1 MSDGIRQALIS
12 SLFPPSS
19 QEKLIVHVKTYKD
32 IQSSETSK
40 DIKGTPRYL
49 CLTQKK
55 SAIRLLKVKRNQNG
69 TFSISKAWSLD
80 DIKQIQIVDA
90 HQFSI
95 TLNKAYLWAVERGR
109 DKMIFLAFLIDSC
122 RRSAARMPKLVNIDE
137 ARIIRFLADPSAPSM
152 GSTNTVTTNF
162 SDSNADSHLMTQSPV
177 AHDSSYPPSPST
189 STGYNYHNNSLPM
202 SARSVS
208 AMSENQRPTSPK
220 TAFAPSQPPAQSTP
234 PPPQQQRQQEQ
245 SVPSSPQPSSY
256 AQSPVKAS
264 MPKQQPAAKASPP
277 PQIAIQS
284 ASREDIHNRY
294 NASEQQQQ
302 QRDDRKERDRVREA
316 KRERDRME
324 RQAQEEKQRQKKA
337 QEIQEKMAEQA
348 SLMNVEELL
357 TDFNW
362 KASGNAAALEKRLL
376 GELHALEAANV
387 HAMIQSDERVRSIVE
402 HIDKSLE
409 ELDSME
415 SWLSLYGAELNSM
428 GDDIREIE
436 TQNRALQILNSNQ
449 HALINELDGLLTAI
463 SIPRRC
469 LDSLQNDPMD
479 TADDVIRIQESAE
492 MLQKVIKTK
501 LGDGLQDMAAVQQR
515 LETYNIHGNKFSERI
530 FKFLKEQFEYQA
542 KQYFDHKARAS
553 PVDTRKGGAPI
564 IAQPHEPIEDKLIKY
579 QGFNLWEK
587 EMEPRMYNEL
597 QRCYAQAMSP
607 LYDRDVRDLIESTR
621 SYYAA
626 LRKRDVD
633 ELEYIFKPEESRPAR
648 ALAYAPNLRGDDSKP
663 HRYRHML
670 RGSVEGVIGG
680 SFNNG
685 SGRAS
690 VDEDEKAADDAFAQM
705 ISQAVMLV
713 CREQNYMSD
722 LFEQTLNGPKSFLER
737 GMVYS
742 QVPNKS
748 DLYSRRD
755 KIRDVKV
762 SKKILTWMEII
773 FETLEPNLVGLLE
786 YGVKSDPTQ
795 AVSMLGAVEFQQEK
809 WDGSD
814 QEFTLRLCKSILQ
827 RLTKMFE
834 SFIADQ
840 VRIIEET
847 KVSSKKRKGIL
858 SFFRTFPVFAMRLE
872 MAAVN
877 VQPES
882 ETRVTVSEAYEKII
896 QAMMGSLDSIAR
908 ESDQTGDDKEQL
920 NATIMYIENMHHMY
934 HTLRTN
940 KLHVLEKW
948 IKHAK
953 TQYDNSLNAY
963 IKVIIRRPLGKLLEF
978 FEGVE
983 QMTHT
988 STPEEVSFHMNYN
1001 KTQLRRV
1008 IMMYPPKEIKK
1019 SLEQLYKR
1027 VDKHFSEEEGLLQV
1041 VWRGIQ
1047 EEFIRQHEKM
1057 EDLINKCYP
1066 DAGARLEFTI
1076 QDLLGMMSELA
1087 RKVNI

>member
-12 SLFPPSS
+12 NLFPQGSS
-19 QEKLIVHVKTYKD
+19 EKLIIHIKTYKD
-32 IQSSETSK
+32 IQSTENNK
-40 DIKGTPRYL
+40 DFKGTPRYL

-55 SAIRLLKVKRNQNG
+55 NAMRLLKVKRNQNG
-69 TFSISKAWSLD
+69 TFSISRAWSLD
-80 DIKQIQIVDA
+80 DIKQIQNLDNY
-90 HQFSI
+90 QFSI
-95 TLNKAYLWAVERGR
+95 ILNKTYLWAVERNR

-122 RRSAARMPKLVNIDE
+122 RRSATRMPKLVNIDE
-137 ARIIRFLADPSAPSM
+137 SRIIRYLADPHAPTM
-152 GSTNTVTTNF
+152 GLNNLNVSTL
-162 SDSNADSHLMTQSPV
+162 SDNNIDHNAPLSSTI
-177 AHDSSYPPSPST
+177 HDVPSPST
-189 STGYNYHNNSLPM
+189 STGYNTITQASIHSSNTISEKSSPKPTYTQQSLKPK
-202 SARSVS
+202 APQHQPSVS
-208 AMSENQRPTSPK
+208 RTSP
-220 TAFAPSQPPAQSTP
+220 TL
-234 PPPQQQRQQEQ
+234 
-245 SVPSSPQPSSY
+245 SPQLL
-256 AQSPVKAS
+256 
-264 MPKQQPAAKASPP
+264 
-277 PQIAIQS
+277 
-284 ASREDIHNRY
+284 SRENISPQYSNNTETY
-294 NASEQQQQ
+294 
-302 QRDDRKERDRVREA
+302 QRDERKERDRIREA
-316 KRERDRME
+316 KKERERLE
-324 RQAQEEKQRQKKA
+324 KKAQEEKERQKKEEEN
-337 QEIQEKMAEQA
+337 QVKMAEQV

-357 TDFNW
+357 TDSNW

-387 HAMIQSDERVRSIVE
+387 HAIIQSDERVRSIVE

-409 ELDSME
+409 ELDKME

-449 HALINELDGLLTAI
+449 HALMAELDNLLTAI

-469 LDSLQNDPMD
+469 LDSLQNDPMESV
-479 TADDVIRIQESAE
+479 DDVIRIQESAE
-492 MLQKVIKTK
+492 ILQKVIKTK
-501 LGDGLQDMAAVQQR
+501 LEDGLQEMIAVQQR
-515 LETYNIHGNKFSERI
+515 LETYNVHGNKFSERI
-530 FKFLKEQFEYQA
+530 FKFLKEQFELQA
-542 KQYFDHKARAS
+542 KIYLDQKSKSTAAGN
-553 PVDTRKGGAPI
+553 RKI
-564 IAQPHEPIEDKLIKY
+564 VAQPHEQIENQLIKY

-597 QRCYAQAMSP
+597 QRYYAQAMAP
-607 LYDRDVRDLIESTR
+607 LYERDIRELIDATR

-626 LRKRDVD
+626 LRKRDID
-633 ELEYIFKPEESRPAR
+633 ELDYVFKPEESRPAR
-648 ALAYAPNLRGDDSKP
+648 ALAYAPNLRSDDSKP

-680 SFNNG
+680 SF
-685 SGRAS
+685 SGNRS
-690 VDEDEKAADDAFAQM
+690 SIDEDEKAADDAFAQM

-722 LFEQTLNGPKSFLER
+722 LFELRLPKSFLER
-737 GMVYS
+737 DMVYS

-755 KIRDVKV
+755 KIRDVKI
-762 SKKILTWMEII
+762 SKKILSWMEII

-814 QEFTLRLCKSILQ
+814 QEFVLSLCKSILQ
-827 RLTKMFE
+827 RLTKMFQN
-834 SFIADQ
+834 FINEQ
-840 VRIIEET
+840 VRVIEET
-847 KVSSKKRKGIL
+847 KVSSKKRRGIL
-858 SFFRTFPVFAMRLE
+858 SFFRTFPIFAMRLE
-872 MAAVN
+872 IAALN

-882 ETRVTVSEAYEKII
+882 ETRVTVNNAYEKII

-908 ESDQTGDDKEQL
+908 EGDQAGDDKEQL

-988 STPEEVSFHMNYN
+988 NTPEEVSFHMNYN
-1001 KTQLRRV
+1001 KTQLRKV
-1008 IMMYPPKEIKK
+1008 IMSYPPKEIKK

-1057 EDLINKCYP
+1057 EDLIRKCYP
-1066 DAGARLEFTI
+1066 DAGVQLEFTI

-1087 RKVNI
+1087 RKVNV

>member
-1 MSDGIRQALIS
+1 MADGIRQALVS
-12 SLFPPSS
+12 NLFSA
-19 QEKLIVHVKTYKD
+19 IHVKTYKD
-32 IQSSETSK
+32 IQSSESGK

-95 TLNKAYLWAVERGR
+95 TLNKAYLWAVERSK

-122 RRSAARMPKLVNIDE
+122 RRSAPRMPKLVNIDE

-152 GSTNTVTTNF
+152 GSANTITTNF
-162 SDSNADSHLMTQSPV
+162 SDSNLDSQHLMTQSPV
-177 AHDSSYPPSPST
+177 AHDAPYPPSPTT
-189 STGYNYHNNSLPM
+189 STGYNPM
-202 SARSVS
+202 GSRSANTLSDT
-208 AMSENQRPTSPK
+208 Q
-220 TAFAPSQPPAQSTP
+220 QPAHSTP
-234 PPPQQQRQQEQ
+234 PPLQQRQQQEAPI
-245 SVPSSPQPSSY
+245 PSSPQLSNY
-256 AQSPVKAS
+256 NQSPAKSS
-264 MPKQQPAAKASPP
+264 MSKKQPVSKSSPTP
-277 PQIAIQS
+277 PQTS
-284 ASREDIHNRY
+284 
-294 NASEQQQQ
+294 
-302 QRDDRKERDRVREA
+302 RDDLSSAYNTPEDTHRVERKERDRIRDV

-324 RQAQEEKQRQKKA
+324 KQVKEEKQRQKKA
-337 QEIQEKMAEQA
+337 EEIQEKIAEQA

-436 TQNRALQILNSNQ
+436 TQNRALQILNTNQ
-449 HALINELDGLLTAI
+449 HALINELDDLLTAI

-469 LDSLQNDPMD
+469 LDSLQSDPME

-492 MLQKVIKTK
+492 ILQKVIKTK

-530 FKFLKEQFEYQA
+530 FQFLKGQFEYQA
-542 KQYFDHKARAS
+542 SHYFDQKVKPS
-553 PVDTRKGGAPI
+553 PVDLKKIGPI
-564 IAQPHEPIEDKLIKY
+564 VAQPHESIEDNLIKY

-597 QRCYAQAMSP
+597 QSCYAQAMAP
-607 LYDRDVRDLIESTR
+607 LYDRDVCELIENTR

-680 SFNNG
+680 GFSNANG
-685 SGRAS
+685 RPS

-809 WDGSD
+809 WDSSD

-847 KVSSKKRKGIL
+847 KVTSKKRKGIL
-858 SFFRTFPVFAMRLE
+858 SFFRTFPVFAMRME

-882 ETRVTVSEAYEKII
+882 ETRVTVNEAYEKII

-963 IKVIIRRPLGKLLEF
+963 IRVIIRRPLGKLLEF

-1008 IMMYPPKEIKK
+1008 IMMYPSKEIKK

-1047 EEFIRQHEKM
+1047 EEFIRQHERM
-1057 EDLINKCYP
+1057 EDLIKKCYP
-1066 DAGARLEFTI
+1066 DAGVHLEFTI

-1087 RKVNI
+1087 RKVNV

>member
-1 MSDGIRQALIS
+1 MSDGIRQALLS
-12 SLFPPSS
+12 SLFS
-19 QEKLIVHVKTYKD
+19 QGSGEKLIVHVKTYKD
-32 IQSSETSK
+32 IQSSENNK

-55 SAIRLLKVKRNQNG
+55 NAIRLLKVKRNPTG
-69 TFSISKAWSLD
+69 TFSVSKTWSLD
-80 DIKQIQIVDA
+80 DIRQIKIVDVRYKV
-90 HQFSI
+90 H
-95 TLNKAYLWAVERGR
+95 
-109 DKMIFLAFLIDSC
+109 
-122 RRSAARMPKLVNIDE
+122 
-137 ARIIRFLADPSAPSM
+137 FLADPSAPSM
-152 GSTNTVTTNF
+152 ASTNNEPISGDSRTNL
-162 SDSNADSHLMTQSPV
+162 HLPQSPV
-177 AHDSSYPPSPST
+177 FTDSPYPTSPST
-189 STGYNYHNNSLPM
+189 KRTI
-202 SARSVS
+202 
-208 AMSENQRPTSPK
+208 NQG
-220 TAFAPSQPPAQSTP
+220 
-234 PPPQQQRQQEQ
+234 
-245 SVPSSPQPSSY
+245 
-256 AQSPVKAS
+256 
-264 MPKQQPAAKASPP
+264 
-277 PQIAIQS
+277 
-284 ASREDIHNRY
+284 
-294 NASEQQQQ
+294 
-302 QRDDRKERDRVREA
+302 RDERKERDRVREA
-316 KRERDRME
+316 KRERE
-324 RQAQEEKQRQKKA
+324 KQEKQVLEEKQRQKKA
-337 QEIQEKMAEQA
+337 EEVKEKMSEQA

-357 TDFNW
+357 SDFNW

-387 HAMIQSDERVRSIVE
+387 HAIIQSDERVRSIVG
-402 HIDKSLE
+402 HIDKSVQELE
-409 ELDSME
+409 AME

-449 HALINELDGLLTAI
+449 HSLISELDGLLTAI
-463 SIPRRC
+463 SIPRKC

-501 LGDGLQDMAAVQQR
+501 LGDGLQDMTAVQDR

-542 KQYFDHKARAS
+542 KLYFDTKARSS
-553 PVDTRKGGAPI
+553 PTGNRKGGNAT
-564 IAQPHEPIEDKLIKY
+564 IAAVPHEQIEDQLIKY

-597 QRCYAQAMSP
+597 QRCYAQAVAP
-607 LYDRDVRDLIESTR
+607 LYERDIRDLIDSTR
-621 SYYAA
+621 TFYAA

-648 ALAYAPNLRGDDSKP
+648 ALAYAPNLRGDERP

-685 SGRAS
+685 NGRAS
-690 VDEDEKAADDAFAQM
+690 IDEDEKAADDAFAQM
-705 ISQAVMLV
+705 IGQAIMAV

-742 QVPNKS
+742 QVPNKP

-809 WDGSD
+809 WEGSD

-840 VRIIEET
+840 VRTIEET
-847 KVSSKKRKGIL
+847 KVTSKKRKGIL
-858 SFFRTFPVFAMRLE
+858 SFFRTFPVFAMRME

-882 ETRVTVSEAYEKII
+882 ETRVTVSDAYERII
-896 QAMMGSLDSIAR
+896 QAMMGSLESIAR

-953 TQYDNSLNAY
+953 TQYDSSLNGY
-963 IKVIIRRPLGKLLEF
+963 VKVIIRRPLGRLLEF

-983 QMTHT
+983 NMTHT

-1008 IMMYPPKEIKK
+1008 ITMYPPKEIKK

-1057 EDLINKCYP
+1057 EDLISKCYP
-1066 DAGARLEFTI
+1066 DAGAHLEFTI
-1076 QDLLGMMSELA
+1076 QDLLAMMSELA
-1087 RKVNI
+1087 RKVNV

>member
-1 MSDGIRQALIS
+1 MADGIRQALIS
-12 SLFPPSS
+12 SLFTQGSG
-19 QEKLIVHVKTYKD
+19 EKLIVHVKTYKD
-32 IQSSETSK
+32 IQSSDSSK

-55 SAIRLLKVKRNQNG
+55 NAIRLLKVKRSQNG
-69 TFSISKAWSLD
+69 TFSVSKAWSLD
-80 DIKQIQIVDA
+80 DIRQIQIVDVR
-90 HQFSI
+90 FSI
-95 TLNKAYLWAVERGR
+95 PIQNHAL
-109 DKMIFLAFLIDSC
+109 
-122 RRSAARMPKLVNIDE
+122 
-137 ARIIRFLADPSAPSM
+137 LADPAAPSM
-152 GSTNTVTTNF
+152 GSTSSITPDNTFDDNRA
-162 SDSNADSHLMTQSPV
+162 NMTQSPV
-177 AHDSSYPPSPST
+177 AHDNSYSPSPST
-189 STGYNYHNNSLPM
+189 STSFNYAN
-202 SARSVS
+202 
-208 AMSENQRPTSPK
+208 
-220 TAFAPSQPPAQSTP
+220 APSRS
-234 PPPQQQRQQEQ
+234 
-245 SVPSSPQPSSY
+245 
-256 AQSPVKAS
+256 
-264 MPKQQPAAKASPP
+264 
-277 PQIAIQS
+277 
-284 ASREDIHNRY
+284 
-294 NASEQQQQ
+294 
-302 QRDDRKERDRVREA
+302 ERDRAREA
-316 KRERDRME
+316 KREREKQEKRVV
-324 RQAQEEKQRQKKA
+324 EEKQRQKKA
-337 QEIQEKMAEQA
+337 EEIQEKMTEQA

-387 HAMIQSDERVRSIVE
+387 HAIIQSDERVRSIVD
-402 HIDKSLE
+402 HIDKSLD

-449 HALINELDGLLTAI
+449 HFLISELDALLTAI
-463 SIPRRC
+463 SIPRKC

-479 TADDVIRIQESAE
+479 TVDDVINIQESAE

-501 LGDGLQDMAAVQQR
+501 LGDGLQDMSAVQER

-542 KQYFDHKARAS
+542 QLYAETKARSS
-553 PVDTRKGGAPI
+553 PTGTRRGNNSI
-564 IAQPHEPIEDKLIKY
+564 IVAQPHEQIEDQLIKY

-597 QRCYAQAMSP
+597 QRCYAQANAP
-607 LYDRDVRDLIESTR
+607 LYERDVRELIDVTR
-621 SYYAA
+621 SFYAA

-648 ALAYAPNLRGDDSKP
+648 ALAYAPNLRGDDSRP

-680 SFNNG
+680 GFNG
-685 SGRAS
+685 GTGRAS

-705 ISQAVMLV
+705 ISQAIMAV

-742 QVPNKS
+742 QVPNKA
-748 DLYSRRD
+748 DLYVRRD
-755 KIRDVKV
+755 KIRDVKM

-773 FETLEPNLVGLLE
+773 FETLEPNLVSLLE

-814 QEFTLRLCKSILQ
+814 QEFILRLCKSILQ

-882 ETRVTVSEAYEKII
+882 ETRVTVTEAYEKII
-896 QAMMGSLDSIAR
+896 QAMMGSLESIAR

-983 QMTHT
+983 NMTHT
-988 STPEEVSFHMNYN
+988 GTPEEVSFHMNYN

-1008 IMMYPPKEIKK
+1008 ITMYPPKEIKK

-1057 EDLINKCYP
+1057 EDLIHKCYS
-1066 DAGARLEFTI
+1066 DAGAHLEFTI

-1087 RKVNI
+1087 RKVNV

>member
-1 MSDGIRQALIS
+1 MADGIRQALIS
-12 SLFPPSS
+12 SLFTQGSG
-19 QEKLIVHVKTYKD
+19 EKLIVHVKTYKD
-32 IQSSETSK
+32 IQSSDSSK

-55 SAIRLLKVKRNQNG
+55 NAIRLLKVKRSQNG
-69 TFSISKAWSLD
+69 TFSVSKAWSLD
-80 DIKQIQIVDA
+80 DIRQIQIVDA

-95 TLNKAYLWAVERGR
+95 MLNKTYLWAVERSR

-122 RRSAARMPKLVNIDE
+122 RRSANRMPKLVNIDE
-137 ARIIRFLADPSAPSM
+137 ARIIRFLADPAAPSM
-152 GSTNTVTTNF
+152 GSTSSITPDNTFDDNRA
-162 SDSNADSHLMTQSPV
+162 NMTQSPV
-177 AHDSSYPPSPST
+177 AHDNSYSPSPST
-189 STGYNYHNNSLPM
+189 STSFNYANAPS
-202 SARSVS
+202 RSVP
-208 AMSENQRPTSPK
+208 ELQIPVTPK
-220 TAFAPSQPPAQSTP
+220 STVQQQQQQS
-234 PPPQQQRQQEQ
+234 PQQ
-245 SVPSSPQPSSY
+245 
-256 AQSPVKAS
+256 PVVSQAKTT
-264 MPKQQPAAKASPP
+264 PKQQPMPKPSIVIQQSP
-277 PQIAIQS
+277 
-284 ASREDIHNRY
+284 RDEERY
-294 NASEQQQQ
+294 NDQGREE
-302 QRDDRKERDRVREA
+302 RKERDRAREA
-316 KRERDRME
+316 KREREKQEKRVV
-324 RQAQEEKQRQKKA
+324 EEKQRQKKA
-337 QEIQEKMAEQA
+337 EEIQEKMTEQA

-387 HAMIQSDERVRSIVE
+387 HAIIQSDERVRSIVD
-402 HIDKSLE
+402 HIDKSLD

-449 HALINELDGLLTAI
+449 HFLISELDGLLTAI
-463 SIPRRC
+463 SIPRKC

-479 TADDVIRIQESAE
+479 TVDDVINIQESAE

-501 LGDGLQDMAAVQQR
+501 LGDGLQDMSAVQER

-542 KQYFDHKARAS
+542 QLYAETKARSS
-553 PVDTRKGGAPI
+553 PTGTRRGNSGI
-564 IAQPHEPIEDKLIKY
+564 IVAQPHEQIEDQLIKY

-597 QRCYAQAMSP
+597 QRCYAQANAP
-607 LYDRDVRDLIESTR
+607 LYERDVRELIDVTR
-621 SYYAA
+621 SFYAA

-648 ALAYAPNLRGDDSKP
+648 ALAYAPNLRGDDSRP

-680 SFNNG
+680 GFNG
-685 SGRAS
+685 GTGRAS

-705 ISQAVMLV
+705 ISQAIMAV

-742 QVPNKS
+742 QVPNKA
-748 DLYSRRD
+748 DLYVRRD
-755 KIRDVKV
+755 KIRDVKM

-773 FETLEPNLVGLLE
+773 FETLEPNLVSLLE

-814 QEFTLRLCKSILQ
+814 QEFILRLCKSILQ

-882 ETRVTVSEAYEKII
+882 ETRVTVTEAYEKII
-896 QAMMGSLDSIAR
+896 QAMMGSLESIAR

-983 QMTHT
+983 NMTHT
-988 STPEEVSFHMNYN
+988 GTPEEVSFHMNYN

-1008 IMMYPPKEIKK
+1008 ITMYPPKEIKK

-1057 EDLINKCYP
+1057 EDLIHKCYS
-1066 DAGARLEFTI
+1066 DAGAHLEFTI

-1087 RKVNI
+1087 RKVNV

>member
-12 SLFPPSS
+12 SLFPQGSS
-19 QEKLIVHVKTYKD
+19 EKLIIHVKTFKD
-32 IQSSETSK
+32 LQSFENK
-40 DIKGTPRYL
+40 DFRGTPRYL

-55 SAIRLLKVKRNQNG
+55 NAIRLSKVKRNQNG
-69 TFSISKAWSLD
+69 TFNIGKTWSLD
-80 DIKQIQIVDA
+80 DIKQIQDVD
-90 HQFSI
+90 QQQQQQQQQQQ
-95 TLNKAYLWAVERGR
+95 K
-109 DKMIFLAFLIDSC
+109 
-122 RRSAARMPKLVNIDE
+122 
-137 ARIIRFLADPSAPSM
+137 
-152 GSTNTVTTNF
+152 
-162 SDSNADSHLMTQSPV
+162 Q
-177 AHDSSYPPSPST
+177 
-189 STGYNYHNNSLPM
+189 
-202 SARSVS
+202 
-208 AMSENQRPTSPK
+208 Q
-220 TAFAPSQPPAQSTP
+220 QSTP
-234 PPPQQQRQQEQ
+234 PQPLKPM
-245 SVPSSPQPSSY
+245 VPKHQPSIPRASPTPSPQSCKPYLSPS
-256 AQSPVKAS
+256 
-264 MPKQQPAAKASPP
+264 
-277 PQIAIQS
+277 
-284 ASREDIHNRY
+284 Y
-294 NASEQQQQ
+294 NHHTESF
-302 QRDDRKERDRVREA
+302 QRDERKERDRAREV
-316 KRERDRME
+316 KRERE
-324 RQAQEEKQRQKKA
+324 RQEKKVQEEKERQKKA
-337 QEIQEKMAEQA
+337 EEIQAKMAEQA

-357 TDFNW
+357 TDSNW

-387 HAMIQSDERVRSIVE
+387 HAIIQSDERVRSIVE
-402 HIDKSLE
+402 HIDRSLE
-409 ELDSME
+409 ELDNME

-449 HALINELDGLLTAI
+449 HALMAELDNLLTAI
-463 SIPRRC
+463 SIPKRC

-479 TADDVIRIQESAE
+479 KVDDVIRIQESAE
-492 MLQKVIKTK
+492 ILQKVIKTK
-501 LGDGLQDMAAVQQR
+501 LDDGLQDMAAVQQR
-515 LETYNIHGNKFSERI
+515 LETYNLHGNRFSERI
-530 FKFLKEQFEYQA
+530 FKFLKDQFEQQA
-542 KQYFDHKARAS
+542 RIYFEQQK
-553 PVDTRKGGAPI
+553 TKTGNRKNV
-564 IAQPHEPIEDKLIKY
+564 AQPHEQIENQLIKY

-597 QRCYAQAMSP
+597 QRCYAQAMAP
-607 LYDRDVRDLIESTR
+607 LYERDIRELIDMTR
-621 SYYAA
+621 SFYAA

-633 ELEYIFKPEESRPAR
+633 ELEYIFKPEESRQAR

-670 RGSVEGVIGG
+670 RGSVEGVMGG
-680 SFNNG
+680 SFSMSSG
-685 SGRAS
+685 SGRS
-690 VDEDEKAADDAFAQM
+690 SIDEDEKAADDAFTQM
-705 ISQAVMLV
+705 ISQAIMLV

-722 LFEQTLNGPKSFLER
+722 LFELTLNAPKSFLER
-737 GMVYS
+737 GVVYS

-809 WDGSD
+809 WDESD
-814 QEFTLRLCKSILQ
+814 QEFVLRLCKSILQ

-834 SFIADQ
+834 NFITEQ
-840 VRIIEET
+840 VRVIEET
-847 KVSSKKRKGIL
+847 KVSSKKRRGIL

-872 MAAVN
+872 MAASN

-882 ETRVTVSEAYEKII
+882 ETRVTVNNAYEKII
-896 QAMMGSLDSIAR
+896 KAMMGSLDSIAR
-908 ESDQTGDDKEQL
+908 EGDQTGDDKEQL

-953 TQYDNSLNAY
+953 AQYDNSLNAY

-988 STPEEVSFHMNYN
+988 NTPEEVSFHMNFN
-1001 KTQLRRV
+1001 KTQLRKV
-1008 IMMYPPKEIKK
+1008 IMMFPPREIKK
-1019 SLEQLYKR
+1019 SLEHLYKR

-1047 EEFIRQHEKM
+1047 EEFIRQHERM
-1057 EDLINKCYP
+1057 EDLIRQCYP
-1066 DAGARLEFTI
+1066 DAGVKLEFTI

-1087 RKVNI
+1087 RKVNV